1 MNNPDLQLKREKL
14 EKNLRSFWGF
24 ETLRDGQIRVMDALY
39 EGKDVLVLFPTGGGK
54 SLCYQLPATLAD
66 GLTLVIS
73 PLVAL
78 MQDQVQQLNEKGISA
93 TFINSTIP
101 SFEIEQRLINARN
114 GMYKLLYCSPERLS
128 TPLFQNE
135 LAALNIQI
143 LAVDEAHCISQWGHD
158 FRPAYREIRTSLESL
173 DGVQWI
179 ALTATATPEVRDD
192 IISNLEFEAP
202 AVIATGFERP
212 NLKWWVL
219 NTQKRHE
226 KLIKTVKKALKK
238 GNGLLYCNTRQSC
251 EDYRDDFI
259 AKGIK
264 AEAYHAGIDHTKRK
278 SIQKQWIDGELSLVA
293 ATNAFGMGIDKP
305 DCRFVVHHQMPF
317 SLEAYYQE
325 AGRAGRDGQEAY
337 PILFYRPYDYEY
349 LHKQIE
355 QYYPSAR
362 QIQKVYSVVCDELNL
377 AVNSE
382 MEEAQPIAL
391 DSLRKRSK
399 LNPLTIKAA
408 LNVLKNTGVIV
419 YEESKRPQI
428 GVWFLKSEDILRD
441 YIDEHKN
448 IRKAEFVDKLTRIFG
463 RGAWNDM
470 VYLDLEYVSEK
481 LHTGINGLKKAMA
494 VLSRNDQLLTCEFRG
509 GVPMVKLV
517 EARTSRMPIDKNQI
531 NDHREIL
538 FSKLNY
544 VKQYAETSKCRE
556 VFLRTYFGEQ
566 LVKPCGH
573 CDNCLQVHNPAVKL
587 SEEEIKSI
595 KSLLKEHSL
604 TGKEICKKTGINMA
618 KVRAGLRLLIRE
630 GKIQTSYTH
639 KGKFEWL
646 QRS

>member
-14 EKNLRSFWGF
+14 EQNLRTFWGF
-24 ETLRDGQIRVMDALY
+24 DTLRDGQVRVMDALGQ
-39 EGKDVLVLFPTGGGK
+39 GKDVLVLFPTGGGK
-54 SLCYQLPATLAD
+54 SLCYQLPATVVD

-78 MQDQVQQLNEKGISA
+78 MQDQVQQLGEKGISA

-143 LAVDEAHCISQWGHD
+143 VAVDEAHCISQWGHD
-158 FRPAYREIRTSLESL
+158 FRPAYREIRRWLENL
-173 DGVQWI
+173 EDVKWI

-192 IISNLEFEAP
+192 IINNLDFEEP

-219 NTQKRHE
+219 HTQKRRE
-226 KLIKTVKKALKK
+226 KLINTVKKALKK

-264 AEAYHAGIDHTKRK
+264 AEAYHAGIDHVKRK
-278 SIQKQWIDGELSLVA
+278 SIQQKWIDGELSLVT
-293 ATNAFGMGIDKP
+293 ATNAFGMGIDKS

-317 SLEAYYQE
+317 SLEAYYQQ

-337 PILFYRPYDYEY
+337 PILFYRPYDYE
-349 LHKQIE
+349 HSRKQIE
-355 QYYPSAR
+355 QYHPSANQVR
-362 QIQKVYSVVCDELNL
+362 EIYDVLCDELNL
-377 AVNSE
+377 AINTE
-382 MEEAQPIAL
+382 MEEPQPVAL
-391 DSLRKRSK
+391 QSLKKRSK
-399 LNPLTIKAA
+399 QGMLTIKAA
-408 LNVLKNTGVIV
+408 LKVLRDAGVIT
-419 YEESKRPQI
+419 YQHNARPQI
-428 GVWFLKSEDILRD
+428 GIWFLKNEHILRN
-441 YIDEHKN
+441 YVEEHAN
-448 IRKAEFVDKLTRIFG
+448 IRKAEFVDTLARTFG
-463 RGAWNDM
+463 RDSWHDM
-470 VYLDLEYVSEK
+470 VYLDLEYVCDK
-481 LHTGINGLKKAMA
+481 LSTGTNSLKKALA
-494 VLSRNDQLLTCEFRG
+494 VLSRNDQLLTYEFRG
-509 GVPMVKLV
+509 EVPMIKLV
-517 EARTSRMPIDKNQI
+517 EARTALMPVDRKQI
-531 NDHREIL
+531 NNHREML

-544 VKQYAETSKCRE
+544 MKQYAETSGCRE

-566 LVKPCGH
+566 NVKPCGH
-573 CDNCLQVHNPAVKL
+573 CDNCLHVHKSSVSV
-587 SEEEIKSI
+587 SEDEVKSI
-595 KSLLKEHSL
+595 KSVLQEHPV
-604 TGKEICKKTGINMA
+604 TGHEICQKTGINMA
-618 KVRAGLRLLIRE
+618 KVKAGLRLLIRE
-630 GKIQTSYTH
+630 GKIQSSYTH

-646 QRS
+646 RNS